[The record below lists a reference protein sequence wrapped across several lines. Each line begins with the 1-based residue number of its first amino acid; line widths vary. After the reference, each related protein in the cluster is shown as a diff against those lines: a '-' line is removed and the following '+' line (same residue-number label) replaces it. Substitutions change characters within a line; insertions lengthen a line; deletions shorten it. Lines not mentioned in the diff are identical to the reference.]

1 MGLQPLKNILFIS
14 CMSYHACA
22 AFFML
27 PREAIRF
34 GVVVIEDY
42 TVQSA
47 DNLDKTAQFI
57 SSAELVD
64 ALNSDLLLTSRLTN
78 MTLAGIYVI
87 EAAEES
93 ADGDDDNW
101 WVDTAKGR
109 VTIAAICL
117 GGVVV
122 MGAVVAAIVNLIK
135 PTDNVKRWVYKHRAK
150 SD

>member
-1 MGLQPLKNILFIS
+1 M
-14 CMSYHACA
+14 
-22 AFFML
+22 
-27 PREAIRF
+27 
-34 GVVVIEDY
+34 IEDY

-78 MTLAGIYVI
+78 MTLAGIYVV

-93 ADGDDDNW
+93 DDGDDDNW

-135 PTDNVKRWVYKHRAK
+135 PTDNVKR
-150 SD
+150 